1 MVAEWELEFGGEAP
15 SSVGQLMGGLLDDH
29 MARRM
34 TANQRAAAAWH
45 RANGDRERQHTT
57 GVFLKRPK
65 VVGAAPVLGVYV
77 DSHIMATDFGVN
89 KDIYLARLANI
100 GFAVSGIDFI
110 PSREGYRAA
119 QISPK
124 EGPSKAPQVLP
135 ELSEDERKEVQS
147 LVADLPDGL
156 RERASQ
162 AIELSKR
169 KQKLK
174 DTNSGE
180 TR

>member
-1 MVAEWELEFGGEAP
+1 
-15 SSVGQLMGGLLDDH
+15 MGGLLDEH
-29 MARRM
+29 MASRM

-45 RANGDRERQHTT
+45 RANGDRERMHTT
-57 GVFLKRPK
+57 GVFLKRPR
-65 VVGAAPVLGVYV
+65 VAGAAPILGVYV

-110 PSREGYRAA
+110 PSREGYRTA
-119 QISPK
+119 QTRPK
-124 EGPSKAPQVLP
+124 ETAPSPSPVLP
-135 ELSEDERKEVQS
+135 ELSETERKEVQS
-147 LVADLPDGL
+147 LVADLPSEL

-174 DTNSGE
+174 DTQSGK